1 MYTSRNRGWSRQSP
15 FGAEMLFEESKRVGA
30 ANGFGELPRADVE
43 RIAIRGVLRPV
54 REAAP

>member
-1 MYTSRNRGWSRQSP
+1 MVSARLRNHRP

-30 ANGFGELPRADVE
+30 ATGFGELPRADVE

-54 REAAP
+54 SEAAP